1 MIKKLAII
9 TTHPI
14 QYYAPVF
21 QLLAQKLE
29 VKVFYTLGNS
39 SLKKYDIGFKQK
51 IEWDIPLLEGYNYE
65 FLENVAKN
73 KGSHH
78 FNGIVNPN
86 AIEKVQDFQPDAILV
101 YGWAYR
107 SHLKIIR
114 HFKNK
119 VPIYFRGDSTILN
132 QKSSF
137 KNILK
142 SIFLTWLYQHVDI
155 AFYVGIAN
163 KAYFKKYGL
172 KEDQLVFAPHA
183 IDNKRFAES
192 RDKEALK
199 IRANFSIK
207 DEDILILFAGK
218 LEDVKNPLLLLSAYK
233 NLGKDGVHLAFVG
246 NGILEENLKTTVK
259 QSEIK
264 NVHFMDFQNQTQM
277 PAIYQASDL
286 FCLPSKSE
294 TWGLAI
300 NEAMACGKAILASDK
315 VGCAEDLV
323 DFQNGAIFQSGNLA
337 DLTQKLIALTSDK
350 STLKTMG
357 EKSLNYIQKWSFEQ
371 QINAITSY
379 VNR

>member
-29 VKVFYTLGNS
+29 VKVFYTLGSS
-39 SLKKYDIGFKQK
+39 SLKKYDVGFKQK

-65 FLENVAKN
+65 FLENVARD

-78 FNGIVNPN
+78 FKGIVNPN
-86 AIEKVQDFQPDAILV
+86 AIEKVQDFQPDAVLI

-107 SHLKIIR
+107 SHLKVIK

-132 QKSSF
+132 QKPSF
-137 KNILK
+137 KNLLK
-142 SIFLTWLYQHVDI
+142 SIFLTWVYQHVDV
-155 AFYVGIAN
+155 AFYVGTAN
-163 KAYFKKYGL
+163 KAYFRKYGL
-172 KEDQLVFAPHA
+172 KEKQLVFAPHA

-192 RDKEALK
+192 RNREALK

-218 LEDVKNPLLLLSAYK
+218 LEAIKNPLLLLSAFK
-233 NLGKDGVHLAFVG
+233 NIRKHGIHLAFVG
-246 NGILEENLKTTVK
+246 NGALEENLKTTVK
-259 QSEIK
+259 RSEIK

-277 PAIYQASDL
+277 PAIYQACDL

-300 NEAMACGKAILASDK
+300 NEAMACGKAILTSDK

-323 DFQNGAIFQSGNLA
+323 DFENGAIFQSGNLA
-337 DLTQKLIALTSDK
+337 ELTQKLIALTNDK

-357 EKSLNYIQKWSFEQ
+357 ENSLNYIQKWSFEQ